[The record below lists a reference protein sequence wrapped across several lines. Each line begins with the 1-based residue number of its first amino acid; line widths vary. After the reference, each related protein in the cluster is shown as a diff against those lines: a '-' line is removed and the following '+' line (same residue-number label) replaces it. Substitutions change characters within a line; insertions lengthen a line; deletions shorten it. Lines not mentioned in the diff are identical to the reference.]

1 MIAKMIRDYLRI
13 GHFELREFAYPTK
26 DSLKGITPI
35 LTRHFLQTCRILYK
49 LPQRME
55 QIERIRDAH
64 RVKGVPL
71 DIDMGIY
78 DEYNLRQQLQQPDAS
93 PDDDNYCVIVFP
105 NHKSHIKHG
114 IWSRSVTYFDN
125 AIRGTMFNF
134 VEQCTST
141 QNGNGWG
148 LILMNPNE
156 RFTESAQW
164 QTKMKYD
171 DPMSQKASETITVP
185 RNEASSAHTM
195 EMWKHFILPKVV
207 KEWKCKLLLIS
218 HCDGGDD
225 IVHLLE
231 NAPNSHEH
239 IIGIAMLDFYNWSLS
254 EFSKKTRKIIEQKAA
269 IYMSLYG
276 SNESAYGLEVSA
288 SKSPVTIFRT
298 ANKEKRYSPCFNQE
312 SVIRFFKSKIELH
325 KQK

>member
-1 MIAKMIRDYLRI
+1 MWIARIIRDYLRH
-13 GHFELREFAYPTK
+13 GHFGMWEYPYPTK
-26 DSLKGITPI
+26 ESLKGVTPI
-35 LTRHFLQTCRILYK
+35 LTEHFQNKCKVFCR
-49 LPQRME
+49 LPYRVWELEWCKDQHCVNGVHIDINLPLNE
-55 QIERIRDAH
+55 QQIQ
-64 RVKGVPL
+64 
-71 DIDMGIY
+71 Y
-78 DEYNLRQQLQQPDAS
+78 FF
-93 PDDDNYCVIVFP
+93 DDNYCVIVFP
-105 NHKSHIKHG
+105 NHKPHIKHG

-125 AIRGTMFNF
+125 AIRGTMFQF
-134 VEQCTST
+134 IEDCADWHEKE
-141 QNGNGWG
+141 NGWG
-148 LILMNPNE
+148 VLLMNPNE
-156 RFTESAQW
+156 RQTETGHW
-164 QTKMKYD
+164 HTKDKYD
-171 DPMSQKASETITVP
+171 YPRSGKTTETITVP

-195 EMWKHFILPKVV
+195 EVWKNVIYPLVV
-207 KEWKCKLLLIS
+207 KYWKCKLLLIS
-218 HCDGGDD
+218 HCDGGND

-231 NAPNSHEH
+231 NEPKSHEH

-325 KQK
+325 KQQR